1 MTTSGSNFLAR
12 SAVPVRLQ
20 QAGRAAT
27 TSSPVVF
34 VSGPAGIGKTSLL
47 DLVAD
52 RSQGA
57 LLPPIW
63 QLARSEDLDQ
73 VILRG
78 LGIALSQ
85 IVGEEDV
92 TAVADRLRAA
102 VAALAPRVGR
112 EVAAGFAMRL
122 LDAASGGLA
131 SELRTRLTPLR
142 EEFAA
147 QGAAGVAAALEGV
160 LRPDPLAVVLEF
172 ATATEAVAGNRT
184 IVLRIDQAQRLKE
197 DGVRLLADLAER
209 SPGGLRLILAWSTK
223 REPDRDRLKRLLA
236 DAVDCLEIALEPL
249 DQAELRAWA
258 PPGLAAAPE
267 QVLALTGGSPLVI
280 DDATR
285 FGLPDTNRDVID
297 ELVDRALDRLDP
309 EVRDVLCRIAVF
321 GQRPPEP
328 VLRALAEPAD
338 WPTVEAQLRQLGL
351 LSGGEGAH
359 GWLHE
364 LRRGV
369 VVDALPEELR
379 PAVARRAYEL
389 LRPYAEMDDS
399 WQLELLMLARQA
411 AQAWEPDSAE
421 RRVLELDWDQVA
433 TLAAHLEL
441 APTSLPRVGAVQL
454 LRYARNSWEGSAQV
468 DAALESLVTSEEL
481 LTFGADRYPLLVK
494 RDPSVDD
501 LTALLCGRCIERLG
515 RRPVPDLAGSIVLW
529 GVREAL
535 GSPLER
541 FARVGDAD
549 VHSLVRLADAV
560 LPDHDRDNP
569 PPALIA
575 ALRFRGSSVA
585 LVAAYE
591 SDAERDTALA
601 ALRDLHLPLFGKQL
615 FVERAMALPSTPSA
629 SARWLR
635 AVERLLGAEREGI
648 DDVRESSPP
657 PSLAESVRRKLRT
670 YEAVFELATQEE
682 RWAMEMDRHMALVWT
697 TQDEW
702 LVEAEIH
709 GGREGVTSTRMPSAF
724 ADDPLSYF
732 RLEEALAL
740 SPEEKLVGPR
750 SRTPP
755 STNDLPEIEAC
766 EQLEERAAAY
776 DGTLPRAEVLLE
788 PVSLQSR
795 LEAALELELQTAI
808 ALAERLPFL
817 QDRPAPSPL
826 GLVLIIPSHSSAEG
840 LDWGDS
846 PACAFYW
853 RQSEVTTVD
862 VVALDRLDA
871 PFEQAAVKA
880 LEGAGMELDQGHLH
894 YGWSRLDLLLASV
907 LGYRIES
914 VALRWS

>member
-1 MTTSGSNFLAR
+1 M
-12 SAVPVRLQ
+12 
-20 QAGRAAT
+20 
-27 TSSPVVF
+27 
-34 VSGPAGIGKTSLL
+34 
-47 DLVAD
+47 
-52 RSQGA
+52 
-57 LLPPIW
+57 PPIW

-73 VILRG
+73 VILRD
-78 LGIALSQ
+78 LGITLSQ
-85 IVGEEDV
+85 ILGEEDM

-102 VAALAPRVGR
+102 VRALAPRVGR

-131 SELRTRLTPLR
+131 SELRSRLTPLR

-147 QGAAGVAAALEGV
+147 QGAAGVATALEGV

-172 ATATEAVAGNRT
+172 AMATEGVAGNRT
-184 IVLRIDQAQRLKE
+184 VVLRIDQAQRLKE

-209 SPGGLRLILAWSTK
+209 SPEGLRVILAWSTE
-223 REPDRDRLKRLLA
+223 REPDRDRLERLLA
-236 DAVDCLEIALEPL
+236 DAVNCLAISLEPL
-249 DQAELRAWA
+249 NQAELRAWA
-258 PPGLAAAPE
+258 PPGLAAAPD

-285 FGLPDTNRDVID
+285 FGLPNTNRDVIG
-297 ELVDRALDRLDP
+297 ELVDRALDRLDD

-321 GQRPPEP
+321 GQRPPEQ
-328 VLRALAEPAD
+328 VLRTLADPAD
-338 WPTVEAQLRQLGL
+338 WSRVEAQLRQLGL
-351 LSGGEGAH
+351 LSGGEDAA

-364 LRRGV
+364 LRRDV
-369 VVDALPEELR
+369 VIDAMPENLR
-379 PAVARRAYEL
+379 PAAARRAYEL

-399 WQLELLMLARQA
+399 WQLELLTLARQA
-411 AQAWEPDSAE
+411 APSWAADSAE

-441 APTSLPRVGAVQL
+441 APAASPRVGAVQL
-454 LRYARNSWEGSAQV
+454 LRYARTSWEASAQV
-468 DAALESLVTSEEL
+468 DTALERLVTSEEL
-481 LTFGADRYPLLVK
+481 LALGAERYPLLVK
-494 RDPSVDD
+494 RDPFDGD

-535 GSPLER
+535 GSPLDR
-541 FARVGDAD
+541 FAKVGDAD

-560 LPDHDRDNP
+560 LPDHDRDAP

-591 SDAERDTALA
+591 TAAERDTAVA
-601 ALRDLHLPLFGKQL
+601 ALRNLHLPLFGKQL
-615 FVERAMALPSTPSA
+615 FVERAMALPSAPSA
-629 SARWLR
+629 SSRWLR
-635 AVERLLGAEREGI
+635 AVERVLGADRDGI
-648 DDVRESSPP
+648 DDVRESLPP
-657 PSLAESVRRKLRT
+657 PSLADSVHRKLHT
-670 YEAVFELATQEE
+670 YQAVFELATQEE

-755 STNDLPEIEAC
+755 STNDLPEIEAL

-776 DGTLPRAEVLLE
+776 DGTLPRAEVLLD
-788 PVSLQSR
+788 PVSLQTR

-817 QDRPAPSPL
+817 EDRPAPSPL

-853 RQSEVTTVD
+853 RQSKVTTVD

-914 VALRWS
+914 VAPRWS